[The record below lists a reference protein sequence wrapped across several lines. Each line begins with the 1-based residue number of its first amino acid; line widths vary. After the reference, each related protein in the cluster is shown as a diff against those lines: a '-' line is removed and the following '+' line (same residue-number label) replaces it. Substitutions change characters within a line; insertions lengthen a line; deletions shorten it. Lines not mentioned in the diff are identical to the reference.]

1 MRRAHVSAFTLL
13 ELIITLAI
21 VAVLAVFAV
30 PSYRNHVVRTHRVD
44 AASALFRAA
53 QFVEGVA
60 SDSIAA
66 LPPGLDQAPQFGTA
80 VYRLHVLPADDANGG
95 YSIEAAPDESG
106 PMRDDPCASL
116 RSTQQGCEV
125 TRMSRTGRHRPP
137 GSVGALASKRLEVGT
152 RRSAFVDRSAGN
164 HWTLK

>member
-13 ELIITLAI
+13 ELIIALAI

-53 QFVEGVA
+53 QFVEGAA

-106 PMRDDPCASL
+106 PMRDDPCGVFTLDATGM
-116 RSTQQGCEV
+116 RSNKNVANG
-125 TRMSRTGRHRPP
+125 SAPPTGQCW
-137 GSVGALASKRLEVGT
+137 GT
-152 RRSAFVDRSAGN
+152 G
-164 HWTLK
+164 